1 MPLSECYLLRQCLG
15 VGATLLLGLMAPCLP
30 AMAENP
36 PQICWAATS
45 FLQKPGDDRIRKGV
59 PQAFVAPPRGTPVQS
74 SPIPRD
80 YRGTIRRVD
89 LPSGVKLVA
98 LTFDLCEQPYEI
110 AGYQGD
116 VVDYLRKEKVK
127 ATFFAGGKWM
137 LTHRDRTQ
145 QLMSDPLF
153 EVANHTWEHRNLRL
167 LNGSELSDEVRRAQ
181 LAYEHVRRDLQA
193 RQCVRPGDSGTFA
206 YEHAPKRLSLFRFPF
221 GACNAESLN
230 VVGELGLLAIQW
242 DVSSGDPSFG
252 QTADRMTRAVLREV
266 RPGSIVLFHANG
278 RGWHTGSALPGIVSS
293 LRAQGYEFVTVSE
306 LINAGDPVYS
316 HSGCYDSRPGDTDR
330 YDALARRLEYMYE
343 RAKEDAVLAKP
354 TTGGGI
360 DQPSRPGSLIP
371 PLGFQEPGPPS
382 QK

>member
-1 MPLSECYLLRQCLG
+1 
-15 VGATLLLGLMAPCLP
+15 
-30 AMAENP
+30 
-36 PQICWAATS
+36 
-45 FLQKPGDDRIRKGV
+45 
-59 PQAFVAPPRGTPVQS
+59 
-74 SPIPRD
+74 
-80 YRGTIRRVD
+80 

-116 VVDYLRKEKVK
+116 IVDYLRKEGVK

-167 LNGSELSDEVRRAQ
+167 LNGSALADEVQRAQ
-181 LAYEHVRRDLQA
+181 LAYEHVRKELET
-193 RQCVRPGDSGTFA
+193 RQCVRPDDSGTFA
-206 YEHAPKRLSLFRFPF
+206 YERAPKRLSLFRFPF

-230 VVGELGLLAIQW
+230 AVAELGLLAIQW

-252 QTADRMTRAVLREV
+252 QTAERMSRAVLREV

-278 RGWHTGSALPGIVSS
+278 RGWHTDSALPRIVSN

-306 LINAGDPVYS
+306 LISVGDPVYS
-316 HSGCYDSRPGDTDR
+316 HDGCYDSRPGDTDR
-330 YDALARRLEYMYE
+330 YDDLARRLEVMYQ
-343 RAKEDAVLAKP
+343 RAREDAVLAKP
-354 TTGGGI
+354 RIGGEFA
-360 DQPSRPGSLIP
+360 QPSRPGSLVP
-371 PLGFQEPGPPS
+371 PLGFQEPGPSREP
-382 QK
+382 